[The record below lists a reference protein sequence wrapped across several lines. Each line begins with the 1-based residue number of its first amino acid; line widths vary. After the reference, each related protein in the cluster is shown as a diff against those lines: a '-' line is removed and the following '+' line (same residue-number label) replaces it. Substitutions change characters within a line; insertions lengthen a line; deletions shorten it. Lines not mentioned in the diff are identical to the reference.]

1 MINEN
6 GEFAARTAMPI
17 LASTWQ
23 ALGRHLAG
31 TCPLHSLLRC
41 DLAENRFTLFSIML

>member
-6 GEFAARTAMPI
+6 GEFAARVAMPI
-17 LASTWQ
+17 LAGIWQ
-23 ALGRHLAG
+23 APGRH
-31 TCPLHSLLRC
+31 CPLHSLLRC

>member
-6 GEFAARTAMPI
+6 GEFAARAAMPI
-17 LASTWQ
+17 LAGLAGTWQ
-23 ALGRHLAG
+23 APGRH
-31 TCPLHSLLRC
+31 CPLHSLLRC